1 MRGRR
6 LKLKQPW
13 RGYRIEMKE
22 NLLQDTNMPH
32 KKSTGLKQLV
42 VLLEKSVL
50 ESEARNST
58 AGQSGKQVD
67 PNL

>member
-1 MRGRR
+1 
-6 LKLKQPW
+6 
-13 RGYRIEMKE
+13 
-22 NLLQDTNMPH
+22 MPH
-32 KKSTGLKQLV
+32 KKSPGLKQLV

-58 AGQSGKQVD
+58 TGRGGKHVD